1 MTVVLCDSIQAKP
14 LPIANAIIHDAVTRL
29 VTAKMK
35 FSESQ
40 KLRAASSGSKLFC
53 RDTRLFL
60 EIRSEPRVIE
70 LLTDLTQPI
79 VDRRSWDSHFSRYF
93 GYILRFE
100 SVNNLLANQWQLL
113 DC

>member
-14 LPIANAIIHDAVTRL
+14 LPIANAIIHVAVTRL

-40 KLRAASSGSKLFC
+40 KLCADSSGSKHLY

-60 EIRSEPRVIE
+60 EIRSEPGVIK

-79 VDRRSWDSHFSRYF
+79 VDRRSRDSHVPRD
-93 GYILRFE
+93 L
-100 SVNNLLANQWQLL
+100 
-113 DC
+113 